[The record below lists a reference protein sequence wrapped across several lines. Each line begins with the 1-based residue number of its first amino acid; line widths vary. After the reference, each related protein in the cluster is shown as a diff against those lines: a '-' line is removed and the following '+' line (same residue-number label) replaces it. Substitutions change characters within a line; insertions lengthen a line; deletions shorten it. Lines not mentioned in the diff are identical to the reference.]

1 MAVMTTERPESE
13 EDGTSSQDD
22 LRRHA
27 EVIRA
32 LHDQLDPPE
41 GYRVEIIEGK
51 ITVAAT
57 PFGKHASIVRRI
69 RMAIEPTLPSEE
81 YGFYEN
87 LTCEEPEID
96 RYVPDLGVWPVEYV
110 DSDDEWVF
118 AAEMCVFAAEV
129 TSPQQAK
136 RDYAKAIGYAR
147 AGVPVYLIV
156 DRTRRVCV
164 VLTEPEGGT
173 YKNRHEEPFGKPV
186 ALPLD
191 PPVTIDTSRY

>member
-1 MAVMTTERPESE
+1 MAMMTTERPGSE
-13 EDGTSSQDD
+13 DD
-22 LRRHA
+22 AASRDDSRRRA
-27 EVIRA
+27 AVIRA

-41 GYRVEIIEGK
+41 GWRVEIVEGT

-57 PFGKHASIVRRI
+57 PFGKHASIIRRI
-69 RMAIEPTLPSEE
+69 RMAIEPTLPPEE

-96 RYVPDLGVWPVEYV
+96 RYVPDLGVWPVEYI
-110 DSDDEWVF
+110 DRDDEWVF
-118 AAEMCVFAAEV
+118 AAEMCALAIEV
-129 TSPQQAK
+129 TSPDQAK
-136 RDYAKAIGYAR
+136 RDYTKAAGYAR
-147 AGVPVYLIV
+147 ASVPVYLIV

-186 ALPLD
+186 SLPLD
-191 PPVTIDTSRY
+191 PPVTLDTAKF